1 MYRGRTLGLR
11 SVVAL
16 AVLLLLSGVA
26 VAPAAAGAL
35 TSPLAWP
42 MGWCPGFGVGLCPWP
57 FFGACPWPFPG
68 VGVCPGFA
76 RYPGIMP
83 PAAPVAPPTPV
94 QRVRLAIGDNY
105 FFPAEISVP
114 VGPQVAWVNNGRN
127 QHTVTA
133 PGIWDSGTI
142 NPGGRWAALFAVT
155 GTFDYMCRI
164 HPDEMRGRLIVTAP

>member
-105 FFPAEISVP
+105 FFPA
-114 VGPQVAWVNNGRN
+114 
-127 QHTVTA
+127 
-133 PGIWDSGTI
+133 
-142 NPGGRWAALFAVT
+142 
-155 GTFDYMCRI
+155 
-164 HPDEMRGRLIVTAP
+164 